1 MNLLKKKFICCL
13 ATLPSILWL
22 SMSGHKKQ
30 CSANISLF
38 PFSFEKQ
45 SKSGLL
51 LGGLCAIVFF
61 YETTDIWLWKNFCC
75 EILLA
80 FWVLWTLRAWMTGRL
95 FSWDLHTSS
104 GWGWRQLKSNI
115 GFLVPTKNCPSEK
128 FIYFRPKTQNQHTF
142 KPTIKRILLY
152 TLHQMHI
159 FVQLKRYI
167 CISEHRGLKS
177 WGFSA
182 VVISHWGRWLMLFF
196 GISYVKGKKL
206 TKWTLATELRSRWI
220 HNFWCEMRD
229 SRRMLLLRY
238 LFLLCLSMHK

>member
-1 MNLLKKKFICCL
+1 MLSKYIFISFQFWE
-13 ATLPSILWL
+13 A
-22 SMSGHKKQ
+22 KQ
-30 CSANISLF
+30 IRIAPWWFLRYC
-38 PFSFEKQ
+38 
-45 SKSGLL
+45 
-51 LGGLCAIVFF
+51 VFF
-61 YETTDIWLWKNFCC
+61 YETTDIWRCKKFCC
-75 EILLA
+75 EIFLA
-80 FWVLWTLRAWMTGRL
+80 FWVLWTLRVWMTGRL

-177 WGFSA
+177 WGFLHLSFL
-182 VVISHWGRWLMLFF
+182 IEGDGWYFF
-196 GISYVKGKKL
+196 WRFKCQRQKVDKMNFSN
-206 TKWTLATELRSRWI
+206 WTS
-220 HNFWCEMRD
+220 
-229 SRRMLLLRY
+229 
-238 LFLLCLSMHK
+238 